1 MQSLG
6 LRHEI
11 CEGDLLELEWIVHS
25 PSHSPENY
33 LGQAETNAVDSLSVG
48 RVTVD
53 HVCHTVVE
61 HLRHEGDCFR
71 WIVLTLKRQCSFSM
85 HRSIARV
92 SAFRAVRQTPHHP
105 CTD

>member
-11 CEGDLLELEWIVHS
+11 FEGDLLELEWIVHS

-48 RVTVD
+48 LA
-53 HVCHTVVE
+53 
-61 HLRHEGDCFR
+61 LRSPVPV
-71 WIVLTLKRQCSFSM
+71 I
-85 HRSIARV
+85 V
-92 SAFRAVRQTPHHP
+92 SALTAGGGSPQSGFVCLAGLM
-105 CTD
+105 